1 MRRGK
6 ESDDVDDDEKKREES
21 EEERKATGG
30 SELEDGVKF
39 GEQLQDDLI
48 NTFCDKLQKACP
60 RTLDAFMAIQFLMI
74 TDEKDIR
81 RLVTGTNPALQVL
94 YDRTRSH
101 YVLVYYNPKYN
112 KVFLFDSLQPYDS
125 AETPQI
131 LNEMVF
137 YISRLFGHLFTKHIP
152 VIVDKEFQRQSDNF
166 SCGYR
171 VIGALVDLTRGRNP
185 CTQDYSRTLILNFLR
200 FILAEP
206 EPTWEMFESA
216 EFACKK
222 PYSGQN
228 RVSIYIQNTTYVGTP
243 STSRSSSTGKQ
254 SSSDDSLASQKSE
267 QSSNGGRGR
276 KTGRRAHA
284 GYYNPHLENYRANS
298 ERYTRSIPPRNL
310 YPYRPSSPL
319 SAPYFQAPPTSWRSP
334 TALGPPPPVDN
345 TLISCIRNFANQSI
359 FNGHI
364 FRRKSDRFELE
375 NDVEKGLGVVEKR
388 EEE

>member
-152 VIVDKEFQRQSDNF
+152 VIVDKEFQRQ
-166 SCGYR
+166 
-171 VIGALVDLTRGRNP
+171 
-185 CTQDYSRTLILNFLR
+185 
-200 FILAEP
+200 
-206 EPTWEMFESA
+206 
-216 EFACKK
+216 
-222 PYSGQN
+222 
-228 RVSIYIQNTTYVGTP
+228 
-243 STSRSSSTGKQ
+243 
-254 SSSDDSLASQKSE
+254 
-267 QSSNGGRGR
+267 
-276 KTGRRAHA
+276 AHA
-284 GYYNPHLENYRANS
+284 GYYNPMLENYRANS

-319 SAPYFQAPPTSWRSP
+319 SAPYFQAPPTPWRSP